1 MYPYQEK
8 VEELKNQILAKYK
21 PMDIILFGSFAKGLV
36 RKNSDIDLCVIIDTN
51 NKRQLARDMLLDVD
65 SDFDV
70 DIVIYTP
77 DQWQRYKD
85 DEATFASIINR
96 TGVSLVG

>member
-36 RKNSDIDLCVIIDTN
+36 RKNSDMDLCVIIDTN

-65 SDFDV
+65 SDV

-77 DQWQRYKD
+77 DQWQRG
-85 DEATFASIINR
+85 IR
-96 TGVSLVG
+96 MMRRPLLR

>member
-1 MYPYQEK
+1 MYPDQEK

-36 RKNSDIDLCVIIDTN
+36 RKKSDIDLCVIIDTN
-51 NKRQLARDMLLDVD
+51 NKRELARDMLLDVD

-70 DIVIYTP
+70 EIVIYTP